1 MRTER
6 LQMMLIPELC
16 PIAQPLPAGTRAKC
30 IELIAM
36 MLVRLVR
43 NEPLGRTDKAM
54 VGVHDESR

>member
-1 MRTER
+1 
-6 LQMMLIPELC
+6 MMLIPELC